1 VAGLLEQSNSVKRQ
15 KGNLQADLG
24 DVLRAIGDYDRAR
37 ESYEASLSIDKE
49 LSDRRGE
56 AVTQGQLGTLA
67 LVQNNLTEAAQR
79 YQEALQIFQQLNEPA
94 SEATVWHQ
102 LGIMFQRSRQWE
114 AAEQTYRQSAQITES
129 QGNLTGAAGTWN
141 NLAMVSVGAGKLTEA
156 EAWYRKAIAAD
167 RKQGDRVLLSS
178 HLSNLANLLQQFP
191 NRLNE
196 AQQLAEESLAI
207 KQTLDPAAAQ
217 NWKTYGLLAEI
228 SDQQGDSAKAKEYRR
243 LSRTARANFAGTA
256 YELRQHAPLIE
267 GVVRAVDD
275 AEVRQQLES
284 QLQEADPEGQNIV
297 WNAIRQILNGQRD
310 EDILCEGLNDN
321 IGSQIVLG
329 ILGQVKR

>member
-1 VAGLLEQSNSVKRQ
+1 
-15 KGNLQADLG
+15 
-24 DVLRAIGDYDRAR
+24 
-37 ESYEASLSIDKE
+37 
-49 LSDRRGE
+49 
-56 AVTQGQLGTLA
+56 
-67 LVQNNLTEAAQR
+67 
-79 YQEALQIFQQLNEPA
+79 
-94 SEATVWHQ
+94 
-102 LGIMFQRSRQWE
+102 
-114 AAEQTYRQSAQITES
+114 
-129 QGNLTGAAGTWN
+129 
-141 NLAMVSVGAGKLTEA
+141 MVSVGAGKLTEA

>member
-1 VAGLLEQSNSVKRQ
+1 
-15 KGNLQADLG
+15 
-24 DVLRAIGDYDRAR
+24 
-37 ESYEASLSIDKE
+37 
-49 LSDRRGE
+49 
-56 AVTQGQLGTLA
+56 
-67 LVQNNLTEAAQR
+67 
-79 YQEALQIFQQLNEPA
+79 
-94 SEATVWHQ
+94 
-102 LGIMFQRSRQWE
+102 
-114 AAEQTYRQSAQITES
+114 
-129 QGNLTGAAGTWN
+129 
-141 NLAMVSVGAGKLTEA
+141 
-156 EAWYRKAIAAD
+156 
-167 RKQGDRVLLSS
+167 LLSS